1 MVYAHWHADAA
12 AAFVTRC
19 AERALERS
27 LFDETAFI
35 QAYDEAYE
43 QIDRAFDLPN
53 RTINLLIQ
61 WIRQNDGC
69 LPERRRNVAELILL
83 KPEQI
88 ERIEAIVDG
97 GFRRDT
103 DTKD

>member
-1 MVYAHWHADAA
+1 MVYAHWHAGAA

-35 QAYDEAYE
+35 QAYDEACE
-43 QIDRAFDLPN
+43 QIDRAFDLSN